1 MSSSGNGSLETNRVH
16 RQFLGYYEQEL
27 DHLNGMAAEFA
38 RQFPKI
44 AGRLALDTKDGA
56 VTCKDPYVE
65 RLLEGFAFMA
75 ARVQLKLDAE
85 FPRFTQ
91 NLLNIIYPQY
101 LCPTPSMAMVQ
112 FVPLEN
118 DASTAQGVTLPRHT
132 GLRGRAGDGSQA
144 CDFRTCHDVTLWPL
158 RIVDAQYY
166 TRDLGVLELPE
177 SVRSVRAAIRIRV
190 ASTAGLMLNQ
200 LALDNLPLFIRAAD
214 STRMRIY
221 EQLFA
226 DAMGVIVRRAPAPGM
241 SFRGIPTQAVLP
253 ADSITRV
260 GFEERESLLPS
271 DARTFQGYRLIHEYF
286 AFPQRFAFARLN
298 ALRAQLGAMA
308 GSEADL
314 IIPLS
319 KEDERLER
327 KLDAGTFVPFCSPAA
342 NLFPK
347 RTDRIY
353 VTDKRP
359 EHLVVVDKTRPLDFE
374 VHSITGVTGFSESN
388 DETRAFRPFY
398 AANDVDPDSAHGAY
412 YVLNRVPRQ
421 FSQREQ
427 LRGARS
433 NLYKGSEVYISVVD
447 AHAAPY
453 ADEVSQLGVEVL
465 ATNRDLPISM
475 NVGIGPRDFDMDVA
489 APLQTIR
496 CIGTPTIPQASW
508 VEGEMAW
515 RAISHLS
522 QNYLSLID
530 LPDGAGAGALRDLL
544 RLYIDESDPAQR
556 QQIEGIKSVYSAPLT
571 RRVPGAGPVTFV
583 RGLEVGVTFDES
595 LYEGSG
601 VFLLGS
607 VLEQVF
613 ARYVSINSFTETV
626 VKSAQR
632 GEIKRWPRI
641 VGRRPML

>member
-1 MSSSGNGSLETNRVH
+1 MH
-16 RQFLGYYEQEL
+16 RQFLGHYEQEL

-101 LCPTPSMAMVQ
+101 LCPTPSMAMAQ

-118 DASTAQGVTLPRHT
+118 DASTAQGIVLPRKT
-132 GLRGRAGDGSQA
+132 NLRGRAGDGSLA
-144 CDFRTCHDVTLWPL
+144 CDFRTSHEVTLWPL
-158 RIVDAQYY
+158 KIVDAQYY

-177 SVRSVRAAIRIRV
+177 GLRNVRAAIRIRI
-190 ASTAGLMLNQ
+190 AATAGLLWKQ
-200 LALDNLPLFIRAAD
+200 IPLDELPLFIRANDA
-214 STRMRIY
+214 TRMRIY

-226 DAMGVIVRRAPAPGM
+226 DAMGVIVRPAPEAGM
-241 SFRGIPTQAVLP
+241 SFRGLPSQTVLSP
-253 ADSITRV
+253 DVISRV
-260 GFEERESLLPS
+260 GFDERDALLPS

-286 AFPQRFAFARLN
+286 TFPERFMFAN
-298 ALRAQLGAMA
+298 FSSLRPQLAKVTGN
-308 GSEADL
+308 EIDL

-319 KEDERLER
+319 KEDVRLER
-327 KLDAGTFVPFCSPAA
+327 KLDAGTFVPFCSPAV

-353 VTDKRP
+353 ITDKRP
-359 EHLVVVDKTRPLDFE
+359 EHQVVVDKTRPLDFE
-374 VHSITGVTGFSESN
+374 VHSITRVSGYSENN
-388 DETRAFRPFY
+388 DQTREFRPFF

-412 YVLNRVPRQ
+412 YVMNRVPRQ

-427 LRGARS
+427 QRGPRS
-433 NLYKGSEVYISVVD
+433 NLYKGSEAYISVVD

-453 ADEVSQLGVEVL
+453 PGDVSQLAIEVL

-475 NVGIGPRDFDMDVA
+475 SVGLGARDFDIDVA

-496 CIGTPTIPQASW
+496 CIGTPTVPRASW

-530 LPDGAGAGALRDLL
+530 LPDGSGAGALRDLL
-544 RLYIDESDPAQR
+544 RLYVDESDPSMR
-556 QQIEGIKSVYSAPLT
+556 QQIDGIKSVYSTPLT
-571 RRVPGAGPVTFV
+571 RRVPGPGPVTFV
-583 RGLEVGVTFDES
+583 RGLEVGVTLDES

-601 VFLLGS
+601 VFLLGA

-626 VKSAQR
+626 VKSTQR